1 MIPFFFTCVISSV
14 IMLKINA
21 FVSIVKLS
29 ILISLTL
36 KYPWLVFILYTLFS
50 VKKRKFINSFAL

>member
-14 IMLKINA
+14 LMLKINA